1 METPRNVEQRTLS
14 SSLPDR
20 SHVLTSKKK
29 IDIQLEQYVTSVL
42 TEDPTTVLES
52 VKQIRR
58 LLSQSTLGYFQLVL
72 EDGQYV
78 DDVIQTGVIPTFV
91 KFLSYDSMPKLQ
103 FEAVWALT
111 NIASGTSEQVWNDS
125 SFFYGELNSLL
136 VDGLRCKC

>member
-1 METPRNVEQRTLS
+1 M
-14 SSLPDR
+14 
-20 SHVLTSKKK
+20 
-29 IDIQLEQYVTSVL
+29 
-42 TEDPTTVLES
+42 
-52 VKQIRR
+52 
-58 LLSQSTLGYFQLVL
+58 LSQSTLGYFQLVL

-125 SFFYGELNSLL
+125 SFLYGELNSLL